1 MKRRTILEMAGG
13 IALIGSSLLAGCLG
27 YANNTRYRW
36 SYDVGGELDTVV
48 DSLVLA
54 REHHTDSP
62 EAKDAVVALDAD
74 TGERQWSY
82 ESATGGQDQYS
93 ALTVSDGVYF
103 SLCSDDDCLRLHAL
117 EIDGEDRWTRDID
130 AGHWRPLVTD
140 DTVYVAND
148 TGLVRA
154 LDAETG
160 ETRWNYPVESTGST
174 AIVGVTDI
182 VHVETDSAL
191 VGLDPD
197 EGSTLW
203 RYAPGEESEQVITD
217 VALSNGVAYLVTV
230 DQIAAVADGE
240 ELWRR
245 DIEES
250 EADVE
255 AEITGVASDR
265 LFVVAGN
272 DPHEYRLHAFDVTT
286 GDRDWVSEPIEY
298 PNEEYSPQAAIHDE
312 VVYVGSEG
320 VRALDAATGSE
331 RWSVTLDSDPI
342 WSVTVVE
349 ENGAGDHAVV
359 VNADKTRLV
368 SFTLDGEQL
377 WEESVD
383 EAIRDYL
390 VGEFVFVATD
400 EGIYALDRQDS
411 P

>member
-13 IALIGSSLLAGCLG
+13 ITLIGSSLLAGCLG
-27 YANNTRYRW
+27 SADDPGYRW
-36 SYDVGGELDTVV
+36 SYDVGGELDAVV
-48 DSLVLA
+48 DGLVLA
-54 REHHTDSP
+54 REHHTGSP

-74 TGERQWSY
+74 TGERRWSY

-117 EIDGEDRWTRDID
+117 EIDGEERWTRDID
-130 AGHWRPLVTD
+130 AGHRRPLVAD
-140 DTVYVAND
+140 DTVYVASD

-182 VHVETDSAL
+182 VHVETGSTL

-203 RYAPGEESEQVITD
+203 RYTPGEESEQVITGAA
-217 VALSNGVAYLVTV
+217 VSNGVAYLVTA
-230 DQIAAVADGE
+230 DQVAAVADGE

-250 EADVE
+250 EADAE
-255 AEITGVASDR
+255 TEITSVASGH
-265 LFVVAGN
+265 LFVIVGN

-286 GDRDWVSEPIEY
+286 GKRDWVSEPIEY
-298 PNEEYSPQAAIHDE
+298 PHEEYSPQAAIHDE
-312 VVYVGSEG
+312 VVYVGSG
-320 VRALDAATGSE
+320 RVRALDAATGSE
-331 RWSVTLDSDPI
+331 RWGVTLDSGPI
-342 WSVTVVE
+342 WSLTVVE
-349 ENGAGDHAVV
+349 ENVAGDHAVV
-359 VNADKTRLV
+359 VNADETRLV
-368 SFTLDGEQL
+368 SFTPDGEQL
-377 WEESVD
+377 WAGSVD
-383 EAIRDYL
+383 GTIRDYL

-400 EGIYALDRQDS
+400 ESIYALDRQHS